1 MEQAPTPTTTATMP
15 SQPVEKK
22 RYEWIDNAR
31 IIAAFLIMFLHLLSK
46 TDFGTIWGSEY
57 IQLLVLNLTYCGR
70 VPLFLI
76 LAGYFLSRN
85 ITWKKAFDRFFW
97 LLVPLIIWNAI
108 FFYIIENQPFTLKG
122 ILPNLLGFNC
132 FFIGSALP
140 IFGND
145 MPTVPAIGPTWF
157 LRDIML
163 LSLATPIID
172 KFKKWIP
179 AMLIIIASLSSFN
192 VPPTPTSCLTP
203 PTVFF
208 YLFGV
213 LLARYRISDAY
224 RIFNPSFT
232 PIVIFGV
239 FVSFLFV
246 STGRAIH
253 FKGMEVEMFKLKYA
267 TCIGMIFGAM
277 IIAHAGVLIEKHLPN
292 LSRKL
297 APCGPACFLV
307 FVLHDP
313 IFFLLMKV
321 IPSDIWNSFYIL
333 LLPIPTF
340 CFITCIF
347 LAMKKYTPWLMPYLG
362 HMKVSKRPLK
372 TNR

>member
-1 MEQAPTPTTTATMP
+1 MDQAPTPTTAATMP

-31 IIAAFLIMFLHLLSK
+31 IIAAFLILFHHLLSMSS
-46 TDFGTIWGSEY
+46 FGGIWGNEY
-57 IQLLVLNLTYCGR
+57 IHFLVRDLTYSGR

-85 ITWKKAFDRFFW
+85 VTWGKSFDRFFW
-97 LLVPLIIWNAI
+97 LLVPLVIWNAI

-132 FFIGSALP
+132 FFIGSTLP

-163 LSLATPIID
+163 LSLATPLIV
-172 KFKKWIP
+172 KLKKWIP
-179 AMLIIIASLSSFN
+179 MILIIIASLTIFN
-192 VPPTPTSCLTP
+192 VQPTPKTCLTP
-203 PTVFF
+203 PTIFF
-208 YLFGV
+208 YLLGV
-213 LLARYRISDAY
+213 FLVRYKISDAY

-232 PIVIFGV
+232 PIVIV
-239 FVSFLFV
+239 AVVISFLFV
-246 STGRAIH
+246 TAGRVVH
-253 FKGMEVEMFKLKYA
+253 LKGMESEMFQTKYA
-267 TCIGMIFGAM
+267 SCIGMVLGAM
-277 IIAHAGVLIEKHLPN
+277 IIAHLGVLIENHLPSV
-292 LSRKL
+292 SRKL

-307 FVLHDP
+307 FVLHTP
-313 IFFLLMKV
+313 IFSLLKKV
-321 IPSDIWNSFYIL
+321 TPPDIWNSFYIL

-340 CFITCIF
+340 CFITGVF
-347 LAMKKYTPWLMPYLG
+347 LAMKKYTPWLLPYLG
-362 HMKVSKRPLK
+362 HMKMPKK
-372 TNR
+372 AAKN